1 LAALDKVMQ
10 MQAAI
15 ISDIDD
21 FKLMMI
27 LSLSA
32 IPSRLVAAQRA
43 DSDDAMVV
51 E

>member
-1 LAALDKVMQ
+1 

-32 IPSRLVAAQRA
+32 IPSWLVAAQRA
-43 DSDDAMVV
+43 GDDR
-51 E
+51 